1 MRTAICRLDLGFTR
15 VAGFTIYNA
24 ASKDF
29 DETTPREVKDLIK
42 QAGVNGIRLNKDEDI
57 ELDAEGFNMH
67 NLMVK
72 SACGKYRTLYPTTSI
87 VNCMYAVVRVI
98 ETDNGRL
105 YEVINNKC
113 GRVKITPDRLK
124 ILIEVGCVAGVKMGA
139 DGEIEICKGVII
151 ENKRTKVEQFES
163 ITQTEVKE
171 CEQSLQSLQG
181 DSIEAKTASTVEGDE
196 KSAEKSAESV
206 ANESTN
212 QNEQE
217 VNSLEVIF
225 DSLDVTAEQAD
236 VNTNSDDTSIDL
248 GNTEVNK
255 DDSPTKEQ
263 VEEKKTT
270 TPRKNKK
277 K

>member
-15 VAGFTIYNA
+15 VAGFTVYNA
-24 ASKDF
+24 ANKDF
-29 DETTPREVKDLIK
+29 DETTPKDVKDLIK
-42 QAGVNGIRLNKDEDI
+42 QVGVNGLRLNKDGDI
-57 ELDAEGFNMH
+57 ELDTEGFNMH

-87 VNCMYAVVRVI
+87 VNCMYAVVRLI

-139 DGEIEICKGVII
+139 DGEIEICTGVII
-151 ENKRTKVEQFES
+151 EDKRTKVEQFES

-171 CEQSLQSLQG
+171 PEQNLQ
-181 DSIEAKTASTVEGDE
+181 DINIEEEKALTVEGNE
-196 KSAEKSAESV
+196 KSVEKSVESV
-206 ANESTN
+206 ADESATPV
-212 QNEQE
+212 EQE
-217 VNSLEVIF
+217 DNSSEIVF
-225 DSLDVTAEQAD
+225 DSLDVPEVHAD
-236 VNTNSDDTSIDL
+236 GNTISDDMSTPLD
-248 GNTEVNK
+248 NTEVNEG
-255 DDSPTKEQ
+255 DSPSKEQ